1 MLMQQSDVSLGQPK
15 TAQMNAQAFAVLASM
30 AVQQAAPMQQGAVE
44 VLAKEGRVVLGL
56 YAKHAK
62 GERLLR
68 MVGKQN
74 ASLLTARQWSGAEL
88 LPVKDV
94 AVEIGNP
101 NEQTA
106 PGRIMKLQTLAQIGV
121 PLTLEQAQQVLDVG
135 RVELA
140 EKATRNELILIAEE
154 NELLQA
160 GEAVEV
166 EPTED
171 HPLHFRE
178 HGGDLRG
185 VDIKHEPKRA
195 NVVREHMAE
204 HYLQIF
210 GDATAGASG
219 SAMEAMMADQ
229 LVAQRMRYM
238 LGRAPVPPELFMM
251 GQTAPPAP
259 GAESGTPAPMPG
271 ETTPTQPPAP
281 GTPPDVA
288 SQAAQVEM
296 PTNPVDGQ
304 QFNPA
309 ASPAP
314 GVQA

>member
-1 MLMQQSDVSLGQPK
+1 
-15 TAQMNAQAFAVLASM
+15 
-30 AVQQAAPMQQGAVE
+30 
-44 VLAKEGRVVLGL
+44 
-56 YAKHAK
+56 
-62 GERLLR
+62 
-68 MVGKQN
+68 
-74 ASLLTARQWSGAEL
+74 
-88 LPVKDV
+88 
-94 AVEIGNP
+94 
-101 NEQTA
+101 
-106 PGRIMKLQTLAQIGV
+106 MKLQTLAQIGV

-185 VDIKHEPKRA
+185 VDIKNEPKRA
-195 NVVREHMAE
+195 NVVRAHMAE

-219 SAMEAMMADQ
+219 SAMEAMMADP
-229 LVAQRMRYM
+229 LVSQRMRYM
-238 LGRAPVPPELFMM
+238 LGLTPVPPELFMM